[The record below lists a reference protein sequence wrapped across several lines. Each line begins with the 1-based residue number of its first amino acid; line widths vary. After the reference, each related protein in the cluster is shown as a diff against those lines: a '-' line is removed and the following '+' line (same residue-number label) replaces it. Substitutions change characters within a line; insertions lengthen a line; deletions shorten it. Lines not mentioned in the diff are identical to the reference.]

1 MNKRVLVL
9 STGNINKINEIK
21 HMLRDLEIKVLSKE
35 DVNLEDFEVIE
46 DGNTLEENSLKKASA
61 LAEKI
66 DYMVIADDTG
76 LFVDALN
83 GEPGVYSARYAGEDG
98 NDKKNNEKLLGNLK
112 GKSLEQREAKFLDV
126 ITLITEDKKIYTV
139 KGECKGTIALEL
151 RGPSSFGYDPLFI
164 PEGYDKTFAELGSD
178 IKDKISHRAKALKNL
193 KNTLIKILE
202 DDIDEDSRS

>member
-9 STGNINKINEIK
+9 STENINKINEIK

>member
-21 HMLRDLEIKVLSKE
+21 HMLRDLEIKVLSKK

>member
-21 HMLRDLEIKVLSKE
+21 HILRGLEIKVLSKK

>member
-9 STGNINKINEIK
+9 STENINKINEIK
-21 HMLRDLEIKVLSKE
+21 HILRGLEIKVLSKK

-98 NDKKNNEKLLGNLK
+98 NDKKN
-112 GKSLEQREAKFLDV
+112 SVR
-126 ITLITEDKKIYTV
+126 
-139 KGECKGTIALEL
+139 AL
-151 RGPSSFGYDPLFI
+151 
-164 PEGYDKTFAELGSD
+164 
-178 IKDKISHRAKALKNL
+178 
-193 KNTLIKILE
+193 
-202 DDIDEDSRS
+202 